1 MDFPSPSLAT
11 PCVKICVVDPLS
23 GLCIGCGR
31 TIAEISLWPEM
42 TDEERRAV
50 MSGLS
55 ARTAATRTRMARAGR
70 VGGGVERRERQ
81 PWR

>member
-1 MDFPSPSLAT
+1 MNPSATT
-11 PCVKICVVDPLS
+11 PCVKVCVVDPQS

-31 TIAEISLWPEM
+31 SIAEISLWPEM
-42 TDEERRAV
+42 SDEERRAV

-55 ARTAATRTRMARAGR
+55 ARTAATRTRMARAPR
-70 VGGGVERRERQ
+70 VGPTADRRVRQ

>member
-1 MDFPSPSLAT
+1 MNTSATT
-11 PCVKICVVDPLS
+11 PCVKICVVDPQS

-31 TIAEISLWPEM
+31 SIAEISLWPEM
-42 TDEERRAV
+42 SDEERRAV

-55 ARTAATRTRMARAGR
+55 ARTAATRTRMARVGR
-70 VGGGVERRERQ
+70 VGSSTDRRVRQ

>member
-1 MDFPSPSLAT
+1 MNSLSPAT

-31 TIAEISLWPEM
+31 TVAEISLWPEM
-42 TDEERRAV
+42 TDEQRRAV

-70 VGGGVERRERQ
+70 VGGGAGRRERQ

>member
-1 MDFPSPSLAT
+1 MNFHATAPAT
-11 PCVKICVVDPLS
+11 PCIEVCVVDPLS

-31 TIAEISLWPEM
+31 TVAEISLWPEM
-42 TDEERRAV
+42 SEDERCAV

-55 ARTAATRTRMARAGR
+55 QRMEAGRSRAARAGR
-70 VGGGVERRERQ
+70 VGRRERQ

>member
-1 MDFPSPSLAT
+1 MNIHSPAAAT
-11 PCVKICVVDPLS
+11 PCIMVCVVDPVS

-42 TDEERRAV
+42 SDEERHAV

-55 ARTAATRTRMARAGR
+55 ARTAATRTRTARVDR
-70 VGGGVERRERQ
+70 VGSSADRRVRQ

>member
-1 MDFPSPSLAT
+1 MDIHPPSATT

-42 TDEERRAV
+42 TDEQRRAV
-50 MSGLS
+50 MSGLP

-70 VGGGVERRERQ
+70 VGGRADRRERR